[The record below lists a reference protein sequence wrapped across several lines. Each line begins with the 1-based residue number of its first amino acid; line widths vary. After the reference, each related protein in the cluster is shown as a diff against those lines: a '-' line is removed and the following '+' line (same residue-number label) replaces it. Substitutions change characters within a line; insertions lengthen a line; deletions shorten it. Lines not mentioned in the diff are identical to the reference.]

1 MYNDH
6 SNFRLCDFPL
16 FLVVAVKVDH
26 RGPIIRKH
34 QSPRLLSLRHHN
46 SQIFCSSGEVQAAG
60 GISQTD
66 DFSLKYIVWSEAI
79 DHDDLINQ
87 LFPDMLLPNS
97 PFNILAKRDVVDLYD
112 ADERLIF
119 PYFADLA
126 IDDISNP
133 DIEALDWKFIFNKVS
148 IIPAAQHT
156 NDRGKD
162 KVLVEIETLL
172 ELLLVVFGQLLA
184 HLDSLVQIIVHQLI

>member
-6 SNFRLCDFPL
+6 SNFRLCYFSL

-26 RGPIIRKH
+26 RGPIVRKH
-34 QSPRLLSLRHHN
+34 QSARLFSLCHHH
-46 SQIFCSSGEVQAAG
+46 SQIFCSCGEVQTTR

-66 DFSLKYIVWSEAI
+66 NLGLEYVIWSEAI
-79 DHDDLINQ
+79 NHDDLINQ
-87 LFPDMLLPNS
+87 LFSDMLLPNR

-112 ADERLIF
+112 VDKRLIF
-119 PYFADLA
+119 SYLADLA
-126 IDDISNP
+126 IDDISNLN
-133 DIEALDWKFIFNKVS
+133 IEALDWKLIFNKVS

-156 NDRGKD
+156 DDRGKD

-172 ELLLVVFGQLLA
+172 ELLLIVFG
-184 HLDSLVQIIVHQLI
+184 